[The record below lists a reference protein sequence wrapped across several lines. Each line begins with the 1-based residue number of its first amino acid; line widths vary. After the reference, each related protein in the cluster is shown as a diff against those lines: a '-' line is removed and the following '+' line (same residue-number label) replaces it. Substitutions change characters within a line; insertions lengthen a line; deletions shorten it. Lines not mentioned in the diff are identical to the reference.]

1 MDSLGLH
8 LWDFMW
14 VLGTIPLVLLTH
26 PLFNYTALHPTV
38 LESDSGVEPAIR
50 SFYRT
55 QIHRLYSSELRSL
68 LWNKPVKIHW
78 KMMVNKVN
86 KDAKEFIFGNLLNH
100 SIFQKQPD
108 ININFL
114 WPWTEIRGAKLRS
127 PVNMLFRPIT
137 NGNRRFFFAIYLIEV
152 HRSTSQKKEKS
163 KKGKIYLFLL
173 RQYCFRW
180 AAWKRGCLH

>member
-1 MDSLGLH
+1 
-8 LWDFMW
+8 MW

-55 QIHRLYSSELRSL
+55 QIHSCTARNFEVFFETELWRFLERWWSIRSIRTLRNLFSVTYLITVSSKNSRTLT
-68 LWNKPVKIHW
+68 I
-78 KMMVNKVN
+78 
-86 KDAKEFIFGNLLNH
+86 IFFCLGRK
-100 SIFQKQPD
+100 S
-108 ININFL
+108 
-114 WPWTEIRGAKLRS
+114 RGAKLRS
-127 PVNMLFRPIT
+127 PVNILFRPIT

-163 KKGKIYLFLL
+163 KKGKIYF
-173 RQYCFRW
+173 FTETI
-180 AAWKRGCLH
+180 